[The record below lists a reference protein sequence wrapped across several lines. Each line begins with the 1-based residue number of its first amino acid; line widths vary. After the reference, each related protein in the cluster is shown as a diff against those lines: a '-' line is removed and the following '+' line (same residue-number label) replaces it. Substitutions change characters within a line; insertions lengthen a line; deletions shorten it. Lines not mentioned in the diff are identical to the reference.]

1 MKGLS
6 SDNLDYGVSRK
17 CGWANHISGHSCLP
31 HPHVMSLRHFYV
43 SATNLGGK
51 LLRCSESWKEGSLEG
66 LHRHIGHASPFDR
79 QGTVWAPDG
88 GVTPRLSPGGG
99 PAYNKQGAWWVVK
112 RCPQDSH
119 GSLMIVPT
127 YQLAN
132 KGFAVKARQ
141 FRSPGLKLSA
151 IKRRPPDQ
159 LSCTYLGGTGGV
171 TASGNIICLRKDD
184 TSTAHRSDQTT
195 SKFRGQLESVFI
207 TSPLPVLPASSDLT
221 FNLEGYVFVFLN
233 DIFTA
238 ANGVYTKQKMDP
250 KVPDLPSCSFTPVP
264 SGSWNDMKKDN
275 ERVQLACNLMHVL

>member
-31 HPHVMSLRHFYV
+31 HPNVMSLRHFYV

-66 LHRHIGHASPFDR
+66 LYRHIGHASPFDR

-112 RCPQDSH
+112 RCPQDSQ

-141 FRSPGLKLSA
+141 FRSPGLKLSV
-151 IKRRPPDQ
+151 IKRRSPDQ
-159 LSCTYLGGTGGV
+159 LSCSYLGGTGGV
-171 TASGNIICLRKDD
+171 TASGRIICLRKDD

-195 SKFRGQLESVFI
+195 SKFRGQLENVFI
-207 TSPLPVLPASSDLT
+207 TLLFLFSLPALT
-221 FNLEGYVFVFLN
+221 SHSTWKATFL
-233 DIFTA
+233 
-238 ANGVYTKQKMDP
+238 Y
-250 KVPDLPSCSFTPVP
+250 S
-264 SGSWNDMKKDN
+264 
-275 ERVQLACNLMHVL
+275 